1 VTQNNASL
9 LSNKIDGFLEKTA
22 LITELVAYLRERNF
36 QFGRGVLI
44 FGVQHIMQQ
53 TVILCWALKQLG
65 IPYTHIALC
74 GKVYSN
80 NADSIC
86 MLRDLGVKVPRPRK
100 YKFSSAHGGEQI
112 QDLRLLAQRFAE
124 RKKAMVDPVVIV
136 LDDGGHALAN
146 ARRMLTEPYRM
157 VGVEQTA
164 SGFWQPG
171 IRGVEFPI
179 VDVGASAV
187 KRLCEPPLIVDAALH
202 RVAKYVGPS
211 FAGQRCGVLGLGY
224 IGRRLAQQLLEMG
237 AVLSVYD
244 VRTNAYA
251 DLQEYRAQC
260 IHDVVNSSNIIFG
273 CSGKD
278 VTKDLQDEIGKKGL
292 TSAHRTFFSMSS
304 GDDEFYSL
312 KQEILSKLQTGK
324 QYFTIDTIPDISASV
339 WNSDFT
345 IVRNG
350 FPVNFDN
357 SGQSVPL
364 QLIQGTV
371 CALIVAI
378 CQAFN
383 ITLRNLATRR
393 NLRVMLDGGF
403 QTWLV
408 DHWNQH
414 TQGRIRSLMGHESSK
429 MASHTFVRQASVDRT
444 DPLAVDIGPT
454 FDDANVFWSAQI
466 RQ

>member
-1 VTQNNASL
+1 MTKNDASL
-9 LSNKIDGFLEKTA
+9 LTNKIDGLLEKTA
-22 LITELVAYLRERNF
+22 LITELVAYLHARSFAFERE
-36 QFGRGVLI
+36 VLI
-44 FGVQHIMQQ
+44 FGVQHIMKQ
-53 TVILCWALKQLG
+53 TVILCWALEQLG

-80 NADSIC
+80 NADLIC
-86 MLRDLGVKVPRPRK
+86 MLRHLGVEVPKPRK
-100 YKFSSAHGGEQI
+100 YKFGSAYGWEQI
-112 QDLRLLAQRFAE
+112 QDLRLLAKRFAE

-146 ARRMLTEPYRM
+146 ARRVLTGPYRV

-164 SGFWQPG
+164 SGFWQSG

-211 FAGQRCGVLGLGY
+211 FAGRRCGVLGLGY

-251 DLQEYRAQC
+251 ELQEYRARC
-260 IHDVVNSSNIIFG
+260 IHDVINSSDIIFG

-278 VTKDLQDEIGKKGL
+278 VTKDMQEQVAKKSL
-292 TSAHRTFFSMSS
+292 TPAHRTFCSMSS

-312 KQEILSKLQTGK
+312 KQEILSKLKTK
-324 QYFTIDTIPDISASV
+324 NQYFSIDTIPDISASV
-339 WNSDFT
+339 WASDFT
-345 IVRNG
+345 LVRNG

-383 ITLRNLATRR
+383 IALRNLATQRD
-393 NLRVMLDGGF
+393 LRVMLDGGF

-408 DHWNQH
+408 DHWDQH
-414 TQGRIRSLMGHESSK
+414 TEGRIRSLMGHEPK

-454 FDDANVFWSAQI
+454 FDNANVFWSA
-466 RQ
+466 